1 MNMFGDTACF
11 PLVLPRLTRMVRF
24 LKSAFDAFVYG
35 NLLISVA
42 AASLTWVSGV
52 LLGGEV
58 RWEIIVLVFAATLFI
73 YNFDRLLVLKSM
85 AGLKSERH
93 VWIVRNAGYLIGLVA
108 LSVVCMGYLAF
119 SLNWQEIVYVAHL
132 GLVSVLYSLP
142 MFSHSEGKRPLR
154 SFRGL
159 KIFLIAYVWAAT
171 TAVLPALDLGK
182 GLFDFHVILLFIERA
197 LFIFAVTLPFDIR
210 DYKSDTQSGVITIPH
225 VLGVQKSKWLAYTC
239 TLVFMLLSVLHY
251 NHENWMIAARMVTGV
266 ATLLVIRY
274 TDETRHEYYYT
285 GLIDGLLIIQAMLVW
300 SFERI
305 WE

>member
-1 MNMFGDTACF
+1 MK
-11 PLVLPRLTRMVRF
+11 RF
-24 LKSAFDAFVYG
+24 LKRVLNAFIYG

-52 LLGGEV
+52 LLGGVV

-93 VWIVRNAGYLIGLVA
+93 IWIVRNAGYLISLVV
-108 LSVVCMGYLAF
+108 LSVICMGYLAF
-119 SLNWQEIVYVAHL
+119 SLNWEEIAYLGHL

-142 MFSHSEGKRPLR
+142 LFRHGEGKRPLR

-182 GLFDFHVILLFIERA
+182 GLFDFHVILLFFERA

-210 DYKSDTQSGVITIPH
+210 DYKSDTHSGVVTIPH
-225 VLGVQKSKWLAYTC
+225 VLGVRKAKWLAYAC
-239 TLVFMLLSVLHY
+239 TFVFMALSILHY
-251 NHENWMIAARMVTGV
+251 NHENWMIAARMITGL

-285 GLIDGLLIIQAMLVW
+285 GLIDGLLIIQAVLVYA
-300 SFERI
+300 FERI
-305 WE
+305 WK